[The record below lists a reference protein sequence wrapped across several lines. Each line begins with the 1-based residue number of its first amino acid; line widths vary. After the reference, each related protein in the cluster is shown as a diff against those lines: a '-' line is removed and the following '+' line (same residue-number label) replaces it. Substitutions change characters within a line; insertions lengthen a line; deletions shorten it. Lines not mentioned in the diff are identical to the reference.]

1 MEMKK
6 VLEEGRD
13 AKNLLV
19 CQIPGTNKPPAGP
32 KSPIPLAAQIKKTI
46 FKNQQPKSRVRSA
59 STGRDKKSELQARYW
74 ALLFG
79 NLQRAVNEIYQTV
92 ECYENMS
99 SCQEAILVLENYIR
113 DFKALAEWFRV
124 SWDYESTPQ
133 LQRPNSLAW
142 EIRKSNPVPRTR
154 AKSLTSP
161 IVSGKSSPCFSGKSS
176 PADDKMSPRKHFK
189 PLDFSQ
195 RGNTRV
201 NVTELFSSK
210 NSLGRKSTDSIHKS
224 QEFRKLSPLPK
235 EQYED
240 LKMDSFDYLQVPDKL
255 DQYCQTD
262 LEDEHLTLAEI
273 REKMRKIE
281 QGEWVIFSLGKG
293 Y

>member
-6 VLEEGRD
+6 VLREEGRD

-19 CQIPGTNKPPAGP
+19 CQIPGAGTNKPPAGP
-32 KSPIPLAAQIKKTI
+32 KSPIPLAAQTKKI
-46 FKNQQPKSRVRSA
+46 FSFQKQPKSRVRSA
-59 STGRDKKSELQARYW
+59 STGRDKKSELQSRYW

-92 ECYENMS
+92 ECYENMP

-133 LQRPNSLAW
+133 LQRPQSLAW
-142 EIRKSNPVPRTR
+142 EIRKSNPVPRIR

-161 IVSGKSSPCFSGKSS
+161 IVSGKSSPCLSGKSS
-176 PADDKMSPRKHFK
+176 PADEKLSPRKHFK
-189 PLDFSQ
+189 PLDMSQ

-224 QEFRKLSPLPK
+224 QELRKLSPLPK
-235 EQYED
+235 E
-240 LKMDSFDYLQVPDKL
+240 LKTDNLEFQSLEKC
-255 DQYCQTD
+255 DQYAQTD
-262 LEDEHLTLAEI
+262 LEDEHLTLAEV
-273 REKMRKIE
+273 REKMKKLE
-281 QGEWVIFSLGKG
+281 QGEC
-293 Y
+293 

>member
-19 CQIPGTNKPPAGP
+19 CQIPGTTKPPACP
-32 KSPIPLAAQIKKTI
+32 KSPIPTQIKRTPSFQK
-46 FKNQQPKSRVRSA
+46 QQQRQRSA

-161 IVSGKSSPCFSGKSS
+161 IVSGKSSPSFSGKSS

-240 LKMDSFDYLQVPDKL
+240 VKMNNFDFEVPEKF
-255 DQYCQTD
+255 DQYAQTD

-273 REKMRKIE
+273 REKMRKLE
-281 QGEWVIFSLGKG
+281 QGKPVFFQ
-293 Y
+293 